1 VKCFSQLSVQTPIIA
16 SLLALVHTSE
26 PDFTAQVADKLQA
39 RYLLAVAQDE
49 VVTAKLL
56 LRAVACLASA
66 LTFAVDGPGGLVEI
80 LAPLLAALAQGM
92 CGIC

>member
-1 VKCFSQLSVQTPIIA
+1 MKCFSQLSVQTPIIA
-16 SLLALVHTSE
+16 SLLALVHTHE

-56 LRAVACLASA
+56 LRAVACLTSA
-66 LTFAVDGPGGLVEI
+66 LSFAVEGPGGLVEI
-80 LAPLLAALAQGM
+80 LAPLLAALTQGT
-92 CGIC
+92 